1 MRWVAAGAVAALALC
16 AACASG
22 AEPAASTASPAVG
35 VPPSSS
41 DPAVPPVPGMAAEVV
56 ELRTDRAV
64 GGQVQVRVTAT
75 DTFTVTSAALDSP
88 GFEPL
93 PAVDRSTEFEPGRV
107 IDLPVAYGP
116 PICAAA
122 AEPAFALLTVT
133 RGGASG
139 EEVRVPLAAEV
150 LSRIHDGRCTAAEL
164 FDLVAVEVV
173 DLRPEGD
180 ALTGTLRLTRR
191 SGSDD
196 VHAVRLSR
204 NVLIAA
210 TAELPLHLAGDADS
224 ASTPVG
230 FSPVTCDP
238 HVLADVKQ
246 PYLFPLGVQV
256 GDAEEVVVDLP
267 MAQETRDLLA
277 DLVERVCGTG
287 G

>member
-1 MRWVAAGAVAALALC
+1 MRWAAAGAVALLALC

-35 VPPSSS
+35 VPPSASG
-41 DPAVPPVPGMAAEVV
+41 PTVPPVPGMTAEIV

-93 PAVDRSTEFEPGRV
+93 PGVDRSTEFDPGRV
-107 IDLPVAYGP
+107 IDLPVPYGP
-116 PICAAA
+116 PDCAAA
-122 AEPAFALLTVT
+122 AEPAFALLTVA
-133 RGGASG
+133 RPGGSG
-139 EEVRVPLAAEV
+139 EDLRVPLAAEV
-150 LSRIHDGRCTAAEL
+150 LTRIHDERCTAAEL

-196 VHAVRLSR
+196 VRAVRLSR
-204 NVLIAA
+204 NVLIGV
-210 TAELPLHLAGDADS
+210 TAELPLDLAGDAES

-238 HVLADVKQ
+238 HVLADAKQ
-246 PYLFPLGVQV
+246 PYRFALGMAA

-267 MAQETRDLLA
+267 VTQETRDLLA